1 MRLLLIGILLA
12 VFASSAS
19 PSPAAFPVVGGEE
32 EAVAWNEV
40 AATEDD
46 DRKGAVADAL
56 RNNGDMQLNPL
67 LVTTGLSIGTL
78 NQTLFELEMMGIVK
92 PYAGGTYHLLT

>member
-32 EAVAWNEV
+32 EAVVWNEV
-40 AATEDD
+40 AAAEDD
-46 DRKGAVADAL
+46 DRKGA
-56 RNNGDMQLNPL
+56 
-67 LVTTGLSIGTL
+67 
-78 NQTLFELEMMGIVK
+78 GITK
-92 PYAGGTYHLLT
+92 R